1 MRPASCLA
9 EKVAVVAVS
18 EEVSAP
24 GECYPL
30 EWSGQVAVVTAP
42 AEIDITNAE
51 GLRDALL
58 SALNAG
64 AAGLIADLTSTTF
77 LDSAG
82 ITALVRA
89 ARRATATDAT
99 VRLAVTAPPVLRVL
113 SLVGLDRLI
122 EVYPSLADAV
132 ASLPDLTGRGLPA

>member
-1 MRPASCLA
+1 
-9 EKVAVVAVS
+9 VVAVPD
-18 EEVSAP
+18 ERFAP
-24 GECYPL
+24 GERFGA
-30 EWSGQVAVVTAP
+30 EWSGQVAVVTGAG
-42 AEIDITNAE
+42 EIDITNAE

-64 AAGLIADLTSTTF
+64 AAALVVDMTSTTF

-82 ITALVRA
+82 LTALVRA

-113 SLVGLDRLI
+113 NLVGIDRMI
-122 EVYPSLADAV
+122 AVYPSVSDAV
-132 ASLPDLTGRGLPA
+132 NSLTDQTGRGLPA